1 MSKINKLLNKSIE
14 ESYIKLS
21 PIEHILK
28 KPGMYIGDLDFRN
41 EKQFIYKNN
50 SIIQEEISWSPGLY
64 KIVDEL
70 IVNVYDQTI
79 RDKTLSIISVT
90 LNPDL
95 FSIFNDGIGIDVIL
109 HPIHKIYV
117 PELIFANLLTST
129 NYDENEQRITG
140 GTHGLGAKLSAIF
153 SKKFTIQ
160 VWDSTRKLY
169 YFQTFENNLSKISKP
184 IIKKYNKVSDILDI
198 DKNNFAKIKGGLSIT
213 IEPDFEKFKTD
224 KFSNDMIQLLS
235 RRVVDLIGLVQSAE
249 KVHIYLN
256 GESFAK
262 QKEQGES
269 RNEFESYLNLYK
281 SEQSWIISH
290 CVKNPLW
297 SFAIRFN
304 DGKSIDIGTQISFVN
319 GIFTNRSG
327 KHVDYI
333 YDLLLEKFKKLIGPD
348 FTKKILYDY
357 VTLCLKA
364 SVVNPTFNSQTK
376 EELNTPISK
385 FGITL
390 NNISMGCIIP
400 DSFWNQI
407 KNSPIL
413 IQLKNVF
420 AFSNQKILAKLDGT
434 KKNKIKNLPKL
445 EDANYAGTKKSN
457 ECVLILTEGDS
468 AKATAISGI
477 SAIPSGRNVYG
488 VYPLRGKLLNVREA
502 SISQI
507 NNNQEITDIKKIL
520 GLKSGQNYNSSQ
532 GNINELRYG
541 SVMIMTDADEDGS
554 HIKGLIINFFDYF
567 YPSLLEINGFM
578 KILVTPLVKATKE
591 TNSKNTTVL
600 NFANLRAYGIWKEKT
615 VGSEN
620 WKIKYY
626 KGLGTS
632 TSKEAGEYFKNI
644 KSNTIDIINSNAN
657 ANANANANVTASPS
671 PSPDILLAFAK
682 EKIPDRKIWLSN
694 YNPDN
699 ILQLEPPSTITIK
712 QFIHQELI
720 HFSNYDNI
728 RSIPS
733 IADGFKPS
741 QRKVI
746 YACLKRNLI
755 GESKVAQLAAAVAE
769 LSAYHHGEQS
779 LVSTIINMAQNF
791 VGTNNLNLLSP
802 QGQFGTRLM
811 GGKDHSSARYIYTM
825 LESYVKKIF
834 IKIDSE
840 LLEYLDDDGYKIEP
854 KYYIPIIPLILVN
867 GTEGIGTGFSTSI
880 PTFNPIDIIKWL
892 ENKLTGKQNK
902 TKLIPYY
909 KGFTGTIINYD
920 DTTWLSRGVFTINY
934 KTRELVITELPIKLW
949 TNDYKEWL
957 EELIYESK
965 TTLFKSYTNLSSDI
979 GINFILKFTDDT
991 IDEIKRMENTI
1002 DSDGLSQLYKYL
1014 HLYKTIKQSNMNL
1027 YTVNYSIKTFK
1038 SAEEILE
1045 EFYLWR
1051 LTFYDKRRDLLLTK
1065 FKDEMNYINNQIKF
1079 IELVINN
1086 NSVSQTNF
1094 SPNTIFNMDPIQ
1106 MDKYLET
1113 NKIGKIDNSYDYLTN
1128 MTFKQLTNVN
1138 LLKLNEKLNEIK
1150 KLYKNIESKSNKNLW
1165 LEDLIDLTNSI
1176 LQYNGF
1182 V

>member
-1 MSKINKLLNKSIE
+1 MSEQEKLNKNKPLNKSIE
-14 ESYIKLS
+14 SSYVKLS
-21 PIEHILK
+21 PIEHVLK

-50 SIIQEEISWSPGLY
+50 TIVQQEITWSPGLY

-70 IVNVYDQTI
+70 IVNAYDQTI
-79 RDKTLSIISVT
+79 RDKTLNIIYVNLDSKS
-90 LNPDL
+90 
-95 FSIFNDGIGIDVIL
+95 FSIFNDGTGIDVVI

-129 NYDENEQRITG
+129 NYDENDQRITG

-160 VWDSTRKLY
+160 VWDATRKLY
-169 YFQTFENNLSKISKP
+169 YIQTFENNLSKISKP
-184 IIKKYNKVSDILDI
+184 IIKKYTQVSETINNNFINI
-198 DKNNFAKIKGGLSIT
+198 DKNYLAKIKGGLLIT

-224 KFSNDMIQLLS
+224 NFSQDMIQLLS
-235 RRVVDLIGLVQSAE
+235 RRVVDLIGLVRIPIN
-249 KVHIYLN
+249 IYLN
-256 GESFAK
+256 GASFAK
-262 QKEQGES
+262 QKPQGETDNQIKRES
-269 RNEFESYLNLYK
+269 DFESYLNLYN
-281 SEQSWIISH
+281 SEQPWIISH

-304 DGKSIDIGTQISFVN
+304 DGKSVDFNTQISFVN

-333 YDLLLEKFKKLIGPD
+333 YDLLLEKFQKIIGPE
-348 FTKKILYDY
+348 FTKKLLYDY

-364 SVVNPTFNSQTK
+364 SIVNPTFNSQTK

-385 FGITL
+385 FGITS
-390 NNISMGCIIP
+390 NGIPMGCIIP
-400 DSFWNQI
+400 DGFWTQI

-413 IQLKNVF
+413 SQLKYVLSF
-420 AFSNQKILAKLDGT
+420 ANQKILAKLDGT
-434 KKNKIKNLPKL
+434 KKSKIKNLPKL
-445 EDANYAGTKKSN
+445 EDANFAGTKKSN

-477 SAIPSGRNVYG
+477 SAITSGRNYYG

-502 SISQI
+502 STSQI
-507 NNNQEITDIKKIL
+507 NNNQEISDIKKIL
-520 GLKSGQNYNSSQ
+520 GLKSGETYNLT
-532 GNINELRYG
+532 NINELRYG

-567 YPSLLEINGFM
+567 FPSLLEINGFM
-578 KILVTPLVKATKE
+578 KILVTPLVKATNIIN
-591 TNSKNTTVL
+591 TKNTTIL

-615 VGSEN
+615 AGSDN

-632 TSKEAGEYFKNI
+632 TSKEAGEYFINI
-644 KSNTIDIINSNAN
+644 KSNTIDIVSSIQNQNTSPNKKANSN
-657 ANANANANVTASPS
+657 
-671 PSPDILLAFAK
+671 PDILLAFAK

-741 QRKVI
+741 QRKII

-755 GESKVAQLAAAVAE
+755 TESKVAQLAAAVAE
-769 LSAYHHGEQS
+769 VSAYHHGEQS

-791 VGTNNLNLLSP
+791 IGSNNLNLLSP

-811 GGKDHSSARYIYTM
+811 GGKDHSSARYIYTL
-825 LESYVKKIF
+825 LELYVKKIF

-880 PTFNPIDIIKWL
+880 PNFNPLDIIKWL

-902 TKLIPYY
+902 IKLTPYY
-909 KGFTGTIINYD
+909 KGFTGSIIKYD
-920 DTTWLSRGVFTINY
+920 DTAWLSQGVFTINY
-934 KTRELVITELPIKLW
+934 KTHELIITELPIKLW

-965 TTLFKSYTNLSSDI
+965 SSLFKSYINLSSDI
-979 GINFILKFTDDT
+979 GINFILKFTEEST
-991 IDEIKRMENTI
+991 DEIQRMEKTV
-1002 DSDGLSQLYKYL
+1002 DSDGLVQLYKYL

-1038 SAEEILE
+1038 SAEEILD

-1051 LTFYDKRRDLLLTK
+1051 LTFYDKRRDLLLNK
-1065 FKDEMNYINNQIKF
+1065 FKDEMKYINNQIKF
-1079 IELVINN
+1079 IELVIKNN
-1086 NSVSQTNF
+1086 GN
-1094 SPNTIFNMDPIQ
+1094 IFKMDPIQ
-1106 MDKYLET
+1106 MDKYLEL
-1113 NKIGKIDNSYDYLTN
+1113 NKIEKNDNSYDYLTN
-1128 MTFKQLTNVN
+1128 MTFKQLTNIN

-1150 KLYKNIESKSNKNLW
+1150 KSHKNIEAKSNKDLW
-1165 LEDLIDLTNSI
+1165 LEDLVNLYNI
-1176 LQYNGF
+1176 LHNI
-1182 V
+1182 

>member
-1 MSKINKLLNKSIE
+1 MLKTNKLLNKSIE
-14 ESYIKLS
+14 KSYIKLS
-21 PIEHILK
+21 PIEHVLK
-28 KPGMYIGDLDFRN
+28 KPGMYIGDLDFRT

-50 SIIQEEISWSPGLY
+50 TLLASCAKHDCNTIIQDEISWSPGLY

-90 LNPDL
+90 LNSDF
-95 FSIFNDGIGIDVIL
+95 FSIFNDGIGIDVVL
-109 HPIHKIYV
+109 HPTHKIYV

-160 VWDSTRKLY
+160 VWDATRKLY
-169 YFQTFENNLSKISKP
+169 YYQTFENNLSKISKP

-198 DKNNFAKIKGGLSIT
+198 NNNLSKSKGGLLIS

-224 KFSNDMIQLLS
+224 KFSDNMIQLLS
-235 RRVVDLIGLVQSAE
+235 RRVIDLIGLVRE
-249 KVHIYLN
+249 KVYIYLN
-256 GESFAK
+256 GNEIK
-262 QKEQGES
+262 
-269 RNEFESYLNLYK
+269 RLNEFESYLNLYK
-281 SEQSWIISH
+281 SEQPWIISH
-290 CVKNPLW
+290 CVKNQLW

-304 DGKSIDIGTQISFVN
+304 DGKSIDFGTQISFVN

-333 YDLLLEKFKKLIGPD
+333 YDLLLEKFQKLIGPD

-357 VTLCLKA
+357 VTLCLK
-364 SVVNPTFNSQTK
+364 SSIVNPTFNSQTK
-376 EELNTPISK
+376 EELNTPVTK
-385 FGITL
+385 FGTTA
-390 NNISMGCIIP
+390 NNIPMGCIIP

-407 KNSPIL
+407 KNSPI
-413 IQLKNVF
+413 ISQLKHVLS
-420 AFSNQKILAKLDGT
+420 FSNQKILAKFDGT

-445 EDANYAGTKKSN
+445 EDANFAGTKKSN

-477 SAIPSGRNVYG
+477 SAIQSGRNYYG

-502 SISQI
+502 SINQI
-507 NNNQEITDIKKIL
+507 NKNQEIIDIKKIL
-520 GLKSGQNYNSSQ
+520 GLKSGQTYNSS
-532 GNINELRYG
+532 NINELRYG

-578 KILVTPLVKATKE
+578 KILVTPLVKAT
-591 TNSKNTTVL
+591 NAKNTSVL

-615 VGSEN
+615 SGSEN

-644 KSNTIDIINSNAN
+644 KLNTIDIIQNASSGKN
-657 ANANANANVTASPS
+657 
-671 PSPDILLAFAK
+671 PDILLAFAK

-746 YACLKRNLI
+746 YACLKRNLT
-755 GESKVAQLAAAVAE
+755 GESKVAQLAASVAE

-825 LESYVKKIF
+825 LESYVNKIF

-854 KYYIPIIPLILVN
+854 KYYIPIIPLILIN
-867 GTEGIGTGFSTSI
+867 GAEGIGTGFSTSI

-892 ENKLTGKQNK
+892 ENKLNGKQNK
-902 TKLIPYY
+902 IKLIPYY
-909 KGFTGTIINYD
+909 KGFTGTIIKYD
-920 DTTWLSRGVFTINY
+920 DSLLDSYAKHKTNTLLDSYAKHKTNSTWLSCGVLTINY
-934 KTRELVITELPIKLW
+934 KTHELIISELPIKLW

-965 TTLFKSYTNLSSDI
+965 IRLFKSYINLSSDI
-979 GINFILKFTDDT
+979 GINFILKFTEDT
-991 IDEIKRMENTI
+991 SKEIKRMENTI
-1002 DSDGLSQLYKYL
+1002 DSNGLCMLYKYL

-1038 SAEEILE
+1038 TAEEILD
-1045 EFYLWR
+1045 EFYSWR
-1051 LTFYDKRRDLLLTK
+1051 LTFYDKRRDLLLK
-1065 FKDEMNYINNQIKF
+1065 KCKDEISYINNQIKF
-1079 IELVINN
+1079 IELVIKNN
-1086 NSVSQTNF
+1086 GK
-1094 SPNTIFNMDPIQ
+1094 IFKMDPIQ
-1106 MDKYLET
+1106 MNKYMET

-1128 MTFKQLTNVN
+1128 MTFKQLTKVN
-1138 LLKLNEKLNEIK
+1138 LLKLNEKLNQVK
-1150 KLYKNIESKSNKNLW
+1150 NLYKNIESKSNKKLW
-1165 LEDLIDLTNSI
+1165 LEDLAELNSI
-1176 LQYNGF
+1176 I
-1182 V
+1182 